1 MTYETI
7 AYFGYAINTMPPAA
21 PAGPAL
27 APATDIAARCQL
39 MMNAITCAAA
49 GMAPSP
55 TVLKVF
61 VAPESFFNSAG
72 EAYSIEQVQSVVDTL
87 QKMVAGADWSD
98 WVFVFGT
105 MDAQSPGPIPQS
117 YRFCLVQQGGPAS
130 GAPLLASAVL
140 SQFGA
145 RINAVNLVAGA
156 GGVLIGQ
163 LCGAPGASLVCDG
176 AGVFQLAGLSWGI
189 DLRDQHG
196 GASILRPPC
205 LRTDSPIAVQL
216 VLSRGASVLPQN
228 IAAAAGGYVL
238 SCDGSGSGAGA
249 AAVGAGDTL
258 TALAPASTCKVPDT
272 ALDLGGSPPAVVPV
286 STLFTQGPGLVSLY
300 APVPIAVQQPID
312 SQVVTLDWPAS
323 DNPQD
328 PTYSFNFSLVYDS
341 LGNYQD
347 TLCEVVCSNLDFRG
361 LQYTLPFTLKTED
374 GNRDPVAISLWFGP
388 ASGDYQLSIQGDIR
402 VPGFDFDGAPLL
414 FSNSFSGTPPS
425 TIW

>member
-7 AYFGYAINTMPPAA
+7 AYFGYAINTTAPAA
-21 PAGPAL
+21 PAGTAL
-27 APATDIAARCQL
+27 AAATDIGARCQL
-39 MMNAITCAAA
+39 MMNAIRCAAK
-49 GMAPSP
+49 GVAPSP
-55 TVLKVF
+55 TELKVF

-72 EAYSIEQVQSVVDTL
+72 EAYTIEQVQSAVDTL
-87 QKMVAGADWSD
+87 QEMVAGADWND

-105 MDAQSPGPIPQS
+105 IDAVSADPIPQS
-117 YRFCLVQQGGPAS
+117 YRFCLVQQGGAAS

-140 SQFGA
+140 AQFSA

-163 LCGAPGASLVCDG
+163 LYGAPGANLVCDG
-176 AGVFQLAGLSWGI
+176 AGVFPLAGLSWGI

-205 LRTDSPIAVQL
+205 LPADSPITVQL

-228 IAAAAGGYVL
+228 IAAAEGGYVL

-272 ALDLGGSPPAVVPV
+272 ALDLGGSPPTVVPV
-286 STLFTQGPGLVSLY
+286 SSLFTQGPGLVSLY
-300 APVPIAVQQPID
+300 APVPVAVPQPVG
-312 SQVVTLDWPAS
+312 SQVVALDWPAS
-323 DNPQD
+323 DNPLY
-328 PTYSFNFSLVYDS
+328 PSYSFNFSLVYDS

-347 TLCEVVCSNLDFRG
+347 TLCQVVCSNLDFKG

-374 GNRDPVAISLWFGP
+374 GNGDPVAISLWFGP
-388 ASGDYQLSIQGDIR
+388 ASGDYQQSIQGEIR
-402 VPGFDFDGAPLL
+402 VPGFDFDGAPVL
-414 FSNSFSGTPPS
+414 FSNSFTGTAPA